1 MYLCICDSC
10 GPDCILLSSAS
21 CPKSRCIT
29 HNPLSLSRDRFKL
42 SKWKFSN
49 GHRVDQKRFFVTE
62 QNKERL
68 LDIAELLEWK
78 NFQVDLEE
86 ECPSLSCQHNG
97 HCVDDDELLLMMT
110 ILMLVMMMMMR
121 RRRRRRNANV
131 DHVFTMG
138 RKLAADWPAA
148 AASRPR
154 WEGFGG
160 SMGSVGVGLGQG
172 VVLISLLNSLSN
184 KVPPY
189 IPSGID

>member
-1 MYLCICDSC
+1 
-10 GPDCILLSSAS
+10 
-21 CPKSRCIT
+21 
-29 HNPLSLSRDRFKL
+29 
-42 SKWKFSN
+42 
-49 GHRVDQKRFFVTE
+49 
-62 QNKERL
+62 
-68 LDIAELLEWK
+68 
-78 NFQVDLEE
+78 
-86 ECPSLSCQHNG
+86 
-97 HCVDDDELLLMMT
+97 
-110 ILMLVMMMMMR
+110 MMMKMR

-138 RKLAADWPAA
+138 RKLAADWPAD

-189 IPSGID
+189 IYHLELIKLCLGRLNVQEGLLGLGVPKYQTKRGIWVSFDGG

>member
-1 MYLCICDSC
+1 MTAVVQIAFC
-10 GPDCILLSSAS
+10 SAV
-21 CPKSRCIT
+21 
-29 HNPLSLSRDRFKL
+29 
-42 SKWKFSN
+42 
-49 GHRVDQKRFFVTE
+49 HRVQSLAASLTIRSHSVVTASNFQNGNFQTDTGWIRKKFFVTE

-110 ILMLVMMMMMR
+110 ILMLVMMMMMMM
-121 RRRRRRNANV
+121 RRRRNANV

>member
-1 MYLCICDSC
+1 M
-10 GPDCILLSSAS
+10 
-21 CPKSRCIT
+21 
-29 HNPLSLSRDRFKL
+29 
-42 SKWKFSN
+42 
-49 GHRVDQKRFFVTE
+49 DQKRFFVTE

-97 HCVDDDELLLMMT
+97 HCVDDDELLLMMGMMMMT
-110 ILMLVMMMMMR
+110 MMLVMMMMR
-121 RRRRRRNANV
+121 RRSRRRRNANV

-160 SMGSVGVGLGQG
+160 SMGSVGVVKGL
-172 VVLISLLNSLSN
+172 S
-184 KVPPY
+184 
-189 IPSGID
+189 